1 MVWLRGGIFLLENEQ
16 FDVFLAYYG
25 NSQNGSENAAR
36 KLYDYLSRQKN
47 TNGQLLRVYFHPET
61 KKYGQYGE
69 TPRVVART
77 PMFLLVVDKRIPRND
92 AGQLSKYRDN
102 GTLREVYEEVN
113 TFHHSRYK
121 AGGDDA
127 ARVYISDDMDFK
139 QAELLDS
146 MFLGKTAFTE
156 YSEVLNW
163 IFEIKKQELIR
174 YLQKLANEEKGRYMK
189 GEWLGEAWEFW
200 KKDHDEQIGR
210 SLLVYYMQKVKAGDQ
225 GSKNRVQEI
234 YGVLS
239 SIPRTEKKTDDLMK
253 IIRTLFLGN

>member
-1 MVWLRGGIFLLENEQ
+1 MLDDEQ

-25 NSQNGSENAAR
+25 NSQNGSEDAAR
-36 KLYDYLSRQKN
+36 NLYNFLRSQKN
-47 TNGQLLRVYFHPET
+47 VNGRPLRVYFHPET

-77 PMFLLVVDKRIPRND
+77 PMFLLVADKRIPRND
-92 AGQLSKYRDN
+92 AGQLSKYREN

-139 QAELLDS
+139 EAELLDS
-146 MFLGKTAFTE
+146 MFLGKTAFTDH
-156 YSEVLNW
+156 SEVLNW
-163 IFEIKKQELIR
+163 IYTIKKQELIR
-174 YLQKLANEEKGRYMK
+174 YLQKLASTDEREYMK
-189 GEWLGEAWEFW
+189 GEWIGEAGEFW
-200 KKDHDEQIGR
+200 ERDHDEQIGR
-210 SLLVYYMQKVKAGDQ
+210 SLLVYYMQKVKAGNLS
-225 GSKNRVQEI
+225 SKNRAQEI

-239 SIPRTEKKTDDLMK
+239 SMPRTEKKTDDLLK
-253 IIRTLFLGN
+253 IIQPLFLGN